1 MTVKASSTKCRF
13 KWTVRS
19 DFCLLK
25 DFPQVIKHHVTEAAP
40 EPWPLTQPDTQLL
53 VKPLCVSAAHDSLQT
68 VTLVLISPP
77 FICAPPCFFF
87 LSPIA

>member
-77 FICAPPCFFF
+77 FICAPLSFF